1 MKIFS
6 EQEKNSIINEIQT
19 KYQNQDQMDFE
30 NKVEIL
36 ASLRIMDKFLGNE
49 WYRKS
54 GKWQTARKFTKILG
68 LKERG
73 TLETSRPHPITKYL
87 GTGQPDDVG
96 RLVNFANFL
105 RNLYGRSNVQE
116 KLRDYVK
123 KEKRAE
129 IQTTPFD
136 KMYFELKSASYYAQ
150 KNFRIEFIKERKRIR
165 TPDLKIMGKD
175 GHAYLECKRKEEQKE
190 YSIKGII
197 NSIRSAY
204 DQLREQDSAGIITVE
219 LPMGKNFPRIEL
231 SSLTEQIHLIFPE
244 LPMVSYVIILGEGI
258 WKEGEKVHF
267 TTKSRSVHNPHS
279 IKSLP
284 PSIEEVTKFMK
295 SANQKSLLED

>member
-1 MKIFS
+1 MDSNPLKIFS
-6 EQEKNSIINEIQT
+6 EQEKNAIINKIKEMQT
-19 KYQNQDQMDFE
+19 KNPNQDQKDFE

-36 ASLRIMDKFLGNE
+36 AALRIMNKLLGEE
-49 WYRKS
+49 WYRKA
-54 GKWQTARKFTKILG
+54 GNWPTD
-68 LKERG
+68 KEQG
-73 TLETSRPHPITKYL
+73 TLETSRPHPTSKYL

-123 KEKRAE
+123 KEKRTE

-136 KMYFELKSASYYAQ
+136 KMYFELKSANYYAK
-150 KNFRIEFIKERKRIR
+150 KNFRIEFIKERKGIR
-165 TPDLKIMGKD
+165 TPEFKIMGKD

-197 NSIRSAY
+197 NNSIRDAY
-204 DQLREQDSAGIITVE
+204 EQLRKQDSAGIISVE
-219 LPMGKNFPRIEL
+219 LPMGKNFHRIEL
-231 SSLTEQIHLIFPE
+231 PSLIEQIHLIFPE

-258 WKEGEKVHF
+258 WKEGEKVYV
-267 TTKSRSVHNPHS
+267 TTISRSIHNPHS

-284 PSIEEVTKFMK
+284 PSIEKVTKFMK